1 MNSTQTPDTAQGA
14 DNTALLRTESYQ
26 SGSNQGD
33 SSRNVPTDVFPEFAI
48 PLEEANARI
57 RTFQQYVREHMV
69 EGEDYGVIP
78 GSTKPTL
85 FKPGAEK
92 LNAIFGYAPKVEI
105 TNRVEDWD
113 KGFVSYEAKV
123 TLINKRSDSVEAE
136 GLGSCNSR
144 ERRYARQDATGIA
157 NTVLK
162 MAKKRALID
171 ATLSATRA
179 SGLFTQDLEDLDEFA
194 GRISTPAPASRQD
207 NSRQDN
213 SSREYSQS
221 GGREAP
227 RDEQPAPERSA
238 FSDGGAAGGNSLTDA
253 QHRAILAIANRV
265 FGRPATSEDFAQLAD
280 KPLEDLSKSEA
291 SALIDRL
298 RYRLAENQAGGSQS
312 NQRSEGRGDNRNFQ
326 RSAPQ
331 DNRPGQS
338 QRPREARS

>member
-1 MNSTQTPDTAQGA
+1 MNSIQTPDTARGA
-14 DNTALLRTESYQ
+14 NTTALLRTESHQ
-26 SGSNQGD
+26 SDGNGSESNM
-33 SSRNVPTDVFPEFAI
+33 NALTDVFPEFAI

-123 TLINKRSDSVEAE
+123 TLINKRSGGIEAE

-144 ERRYARQDATGIA
+144 ERRYARQDAAGIA

-194 GRISTPAPASRQD
+194 GRVSMPAPRAEAPRP
-207 NSRQDN
+207 
-213 SSREYSQS
+213 EYSQHGGEAAPSNPPESAPAAEPSNAPFDS
-221 GGREAP
+221 GTG
-227 RDEQPAPERSA
+227 SA
-238 FSDGGAAGGNSLTDA
+238 SSLTDA

-298 RYRLAENQAGGSQS
+298 RYRLAENQSGSGTQ
-312 NQRSEGRGDNRNFQ
+312 QRNDNRNFQ
-326 RSAPQ
+326 RSTSQ
-331 DNRPGQS
+331 SNRSDRQQS
-338 QRPREARS
+338 PR

>member
-1 MNSTQTPDTAQGA
+1 MNSTTTPDTDQSANNA
-14 DNTALLRTESYQ
+14 APLRTESQQITGNLGDFNQ
-26 SGSNQGD
+26 SA
-33 SSRNVPTDVFPEFAI
+33 PTDVFPEFAI

-92 LNAIFGYAPKVEI
+92 LNAIFGYAPRVEI

-113 KGFVSYEAKV
+113 KGFMSYEAKV
-123 TLINKRSDSVEAE
+123 TLINKRSGFIEAE

-144 ERRYARQDATGIA
+144 ERRYARQDAAGIA

-194 GRISTPAPASRQD
+194 GRVATPAPRQEVTRQD
-207 NSRQDN
+207 NSRQ
-213 SSREYSQS
+213 EYSQPGAS
-221 GGREAP
+221 ETSQEKQRENAP
-227 RDEQPAPERSA
+227 ADETRTAY
-238 FSDGGAAGGNSLTDA
+238 SDGGTANANSLTDA

-265 FGRPATSEDFAQLAD
+265 FKRPATAEDFAQLAD

-298 RYRLAENQAGGSQS
+298 RYRLAENQSAGQS
-312 NQRSEGRGDNRNFQ
+312 NQRSAVQSDNRNFQ
-326 RSAPQ
+326 RSASQ
-331 DNRPGQS
+331 GNRPD
-338 QRPREARS
+338 QR